1 MPNTPEYLTT
11 LALNV
16 KLFAILKS
24 LRRQESSYFLW
35 FPVFAET
42 ILDSHFRRDFK
53 MANNFTLK
61 ASVVKYS
68 GVLGIFYM
76 IDPLVDSFYCKINY
90 GGYYMLSVIDKAK
103 YNSIYSHKLSHNN
116 LQEGRAT

>member
-1 MPNTPEYLTT
+1 VSP
-11 LALNV
+11 A
-16 KLFAILKS
+16 KG
-24 LRRQESSYFLW
+24 
-35 FPVFAET
+35 
-42 ILDSHFRRDFK
+42 RDFK

-61 ASVVKYS
+61 ASVGKYS
-68 GVLGIFYM
+68 GVLGLFYM

-116 LQEGRAT
+116 LQEGRST

>member
-1 MPNTPEYLTT
+1 
-11 LALNV
+11 
-16 KLFAILKS
+16 
-24 LRRQESSYFLW
+24 
-35 FPVFAET
+35 
-42 ILDSHFRRDFK
+42 

-76 IDPLVDSFYCKINY
+76 IDPLVASFYCKINY
-90 GGYYMLSVIDKAK
+90 GGYCMLSVIDKAK